1 MSSAGTTT
9 QLVDTKQHGLRI
21 EQYSKEG
28 HFKLSA
34 RVVMNEEAN
43 L

>member
-9 QLVDTKQHGLRI
+9 LVDTKQHGLWI